1 MTAPRTVATL
11 ARFDRVFPGE
21 SMPADLKS
29 LSFAAQMALKDR
41 DPGLYRVLAGQM
53 DAATEA
59 AVLGGS
65 WPDVAPPPP
74 SAAEIREREVAQL
87 LSQGPNPYL
96 PGGSLTARL
105 QLEALDPAAAIK
117 QRALAQPYVAL
128 EEANRA
134 TAERQRQQALVEGG
148 IAFQNATAAAAARQR
163 IAQGV
168 L

>member
-41 DPGLYRVLAGQM
+41 DPGLYEVLAGRM

-65 WPDVAPPPP
+65 WPDVAPAGPT
-74 SAAEIREREVAQL
+74 AQELKEQQVQQL
-87 LSQGPNPYL
+87 LSSGNPYM
-96 PGGSLTARL
+96 PGAGNLTARL
-105 QLEALDPAAAIK
+105 QLEALDPAAAVK
-117 QRALAQPYVAL
+117 QRALAGPYIDQAA
-128 EEANRA
+128 ANKE
-134 TAERQRQQALVEGG
+134 TAERQRAQALAQGG
-148 IAFQNATAAAAARQR
+148 AAFANAQARATAARSF
-163 IAQGV
+163 
-168 L
+168 